1 MVLTQNIHE
10 SKREFSQIEHESTI
24 TSVEIQELKKD
35 LMLIESDYERKNQE
49 VNNKNEF
56 TRELL
61 ENHVN
66 DIDNIRKEICCS
78 KDQISTIQ
86 AKFIETRSEI
96 SSLKPKLSLE
106 KKEVAVMQRALAE
119 FIEKGLQ
126 NLSEHKNIVT

>member
-1 MVLTQNIHE
+1 
-10 SKREFSQIEHESTI
+10 
-24 TSVEIQELKKD
+24 
-35 LMLIESDYERKNQE
+35 MLIESDYERKNQE